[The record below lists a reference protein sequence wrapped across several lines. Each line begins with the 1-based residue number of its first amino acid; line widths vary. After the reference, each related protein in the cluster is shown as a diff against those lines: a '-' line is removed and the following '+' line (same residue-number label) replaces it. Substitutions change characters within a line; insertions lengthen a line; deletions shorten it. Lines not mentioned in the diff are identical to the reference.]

1 MTGERLLEGRAIVVT
16 GAAAGIGRATVD
28 VLAELGALVIAIDID
43 PVVQELVDQERGL
56 AVVGDALD
64 VTVLDA
70 AVAAAEDRFGGLR
83 GVVLNVA
90 LEYDAPLELV
100 PEKDFLKT
108 LDGTLGGTVDGLAV
122 ALPALQRTR
131 GAAVLVSSGS
141 AFFGE
146 PGRGGYCTG
155 KAGVNGLGRALA
167 DLSDVRVNVVAPGPV
182 LTPRNAARRAADPGR
197 MAALAEG
204 IPLGRWGE
212 PSEVATVIAF
222 LLSDRAA
229 GVKGALIP
237 VDGGL
242 AAASPALP
250 PLRQHPTAIAS
261 A

>member
-28 VLAELGALVIAIDID
+28 VLTELGAAVIAVDVD
-43 PVVQELVDQERGL
+43 PAVHELMDERRGL
-56 AVVGDALD
+56 ALVGDALD
-64 VTVLDA
+64 SAVLEG
-70 AVAAAEDRFGGLR
+70 AVAEAERRFGGLR

-90 LEYDAPLELV
+90 LEYDAPLEILA
-100 PEKDFLKT
+100 EEDFLKT
-108 LDGTLGGTVDGLAV
+108 LDGTLGVTLDGLAV
-122 ALPALQRTR
+122 AMPALQRTR

-155 KAGVNGLGRALA
+155 KAGVNGLGRAW
-167 DLSDVRVNVVAPGPV
+167 SRHTDVRVNVVAPGPV
-182 LTPRNAARRAADPGR
+182 VTPRNAARRAADPGR
-197 MAALAEG
+197 MAALTEG

-212 PSEVATVIAF
+212 PSEVAAVIAF

-229 GVKGALIP
+229 CLSGAVVP

-242 AAASPALP
+242 SAASPALP
-250 PLRQHPTAIAS
+250 PLRRHPEAVAS
-261 A
+261 E